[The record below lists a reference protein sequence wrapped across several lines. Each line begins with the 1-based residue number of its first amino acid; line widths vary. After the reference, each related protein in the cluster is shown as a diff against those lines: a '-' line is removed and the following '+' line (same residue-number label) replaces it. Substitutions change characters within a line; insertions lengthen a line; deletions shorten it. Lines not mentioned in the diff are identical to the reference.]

1 MSDQSETTG
10 AQAAAGTPQSVPVNM
25 YETDGAMVIVA
36 PLPGVMPDDVEVRV
50 RGTSATI
57 TASMRTPA
65 QKDYVLHEWHYGP
78 YERTV
83 EVPAGFAGGGEASF
97 ANGQLAVR
105 LLRGDGS
112 GDSEVVVRPE
122 A

>member
-1 MSDQSETTG
+1 MSDQSQPQGE
-10 AQAAAGTPQSVPVNM
+10 QAAAGTPQQVPVNM
-25 YETDGAMVIVA
+25 YETDEALVLVA
-36 PLPGVMPDDVEVRV
+36 PLPGVMPADVEVRV
-50 RGTSATI
+50 KGSTATI

-65 QKDYVLHEWHYGP
+65 PKDYVLHEWHYGP
-78 YERTV
+78 YERAV
-83 EVPAGFAGGGEASF
+83 DVPAGFAGGGDASF

-112 GDSEVVVRPE
+112 GDGEVVITPE

>member
-1 MSDQSETTG
+1 MSDQSHTTG
-10 AQAAAGTPQSVPVNM
+10 DEAAAGTPQSVPVNM

-57 TASMRTPA
+57 TASMRTAA

-112 GDSEVVVRPE
+112 GDAEVVVRPE